1 MSTTSSP
8 PVACRPAAS
17 RPPKHDWKAA
27 VAPYAQPD
35 VRRSVLDVLT
45 SIVPYVLGFVGM
57 YLLLDVSYWLTL
69 LAAIPTA
76 GFLLRTYIVFHDCAH
91 GNFLPSKRGNHV
103 LGVVAALLVYTP
115 FSAWRHSHAVH
126 HATAGDLDR
135 RGEGDVPT
143 MTVEEYRNA
152 SWGARAVYRLTRNPL
167 VMLGL
172 GPIVALV
179 IEPRIWRKGQ
189 RPRIRRSI
197 IATNLVLVAKVAVLC
212 VLMGWQEFLLVQM
225 PLVWLAGGAG
235 VWLFYVQHQFEDAYW
250 ENTGEWDYADA
261 ALQGSSYLRLPQPLQ
276 YFTGNI
282 GLHHVHHLSAKI
294 PNYRLQAAH
303 DALPVFRDVPVLTV
317 RDGIRSMRLKLWCP
331 VRGRLVTWREAAQ
344 APVAA
349 AQPA

>member
-126 HATAGDLDR
+126 HATVYDL
-135 RGEGDVPT
+135 T
-143 MTVEEYRNA
+143 A
-152 SWGARAVYRLTRNPL
+152 AARATC
-167 VMLGL
+167 
-172 GPIVALV
+172 
-179 IEPRIWRKGQ
+179 
-189 RPRIRRSI
+189 RR
-197 IATNLVLVAKVAVLC
+197 
-212 VLMGWQEFLLVQM
+212 
-225 PLVWLAGGAG
+225 
-235 VWLFYVQHQFEDAYW
+235 
-250 ENTGEWDYADA
+250 
-261 ALQGSSYLRLPQPLQ
+261 
-276 YFTGNI
+276 
-282 GLHHVHHLSAKI
+282 
-294 PNYRLQAAH
+294 
-303 DALPVFRDVPVLTV
+303 
-317 RDGIRSMRLKLWCP
+317 
-331 VRGRLVTWREAAQ
+331 
-344 APVAA
+344 
-349 AQPA
+349 